1 MANTHHQFVRVDF
14 TQFKVFDTFSIHLR
28 HFNIL
33 VGPNN
38 SGKSTIL
45 AAFRILAAAIR
56 KATSRK
62 AEIVRG
68 PQGRTPGYIIDLRAI
83 SIAEE
88 NIFYNYDESEVATIK
103 FTLSNGNELLLYF
116 PEQGSCYL
124 IPDAQGRPILTPTV
138 FKAQFNCPIGFVPIL
153 VLPSASAA
161 SLAGFVRSAAKP
173 GTRIIKMPAEPTS
186 NIRTYQE
193 RSPINLS

>member
-1 MANTHHQFVRVDF
+1 MGNTHHQFVRVEF
-14 TQFKVFDTFSIHLR
+14 TRFKVFETFTINLR

-45 AAFRILAAAIR
+45 AAFRILAAALR

-62 AEIVRG
+62 AEIIRG
-68 PQGRTPGYIIDLRAI
+68 PQGRTPGYVIDLRAI

-88 NIFYNYDESEVATIK
+88 NIFYNYDDSEVATIK
-103 FTLSNGNELLLYF
+103 FTLSNTNELLLYF

-138 FKAQFNCPIGFVPIL
+138 FKAHSTA
-153 VLPSASAA
+153 PSVSYRF
-161 SLAGFVRSAAKP
+161 LARSSTMKGYMIRKQP
-173 GTRIIKMPAEPTS
+173 GWPFLITLHLAISIIYGITIRKNLTRFGQ
-186 NIRTYQE
+186 R
-193 RSPINLS
+193 